1 MLPDFRLARPTTY
14 REAFDALDEGGTPY
28 CGGTELLL
36 AMRAGLLAPDLLVDM
51 KRLPG
56 AAEVVA
62 DDQTLTLGSSVTHAD
77 LVASDAVSDVLPYL
91 AEVEMHVANPRV
103 RAQGSLVGNLC
114 FAEPKS
120 DVVTALIALR
130 ASITV
135 ASGSGSRQEPV
146 ESFVVGPYE
155 TNLVDGEIVT
165 GITVP
170 LPHDPGADGV
180 YLKFQ
185 PRERPTATVA
195 IFGDGDRVRTV
206 VGAAGEVPVWR
217 ESDRCTD
224 DVVEE
229 LLDELEPIDDL
240 AGSTRYK
247 LHIVRTLL
255 RRAIAAFDQQR
266 GEGLGFR

>member
-1 MLPDFRLARPTTY
+1 MLPDFRLLRPVTY
-14 REAFDALDEGGTPY
+14 REAFDALGEGGTPY

-36 AMRAGLLAPDLLVDM
+36 AMRAGLLAPELLVDM

-56 AAEVVA
+56 AADVVA
-62 DDQTLTLGSSVTHAD
+62 DNQTLMLGASVTHAD
-77 LVASDAVSDVLPYL
+77 LIASDTVHDVLPYL
-91 AEVEMHVANPRV
+91 VDVETRVANPRV

-120 DVVTALIALR
+120 DVLTALIALR

-135 ASGSGSRQEPV
+135 SSVSGSRQEPV

-155 TNLVDGEIVT
+155 TDLVDGEIVS

-170 LPHDPGADGV
+170 LPYHPRADGV

-185 PRERPTATVA
+185 PRERPTAAVA

-206 VGAAGEVPVWR
+206 VGAAGEIPVWHDG
-217 ESDRCTD
+217 ECTD

-229 LLDELEPIDDL
+229 LLDQLEPIDDL
-240 AGSTRYK
+240 AGSATYK
-247 LHIVRTLL
+247 RHIVRTLL
-255 RRAIAAFDQQR
+255 RRAVVAFDRQR
-266 GEGLGFR
+266 LQGLGLR

>member
-1 MLPDFRLARPTTY
+1 MLPDFRLARPATY

-36 AMRAGLLAPDLLVDM
+36 AMRAGLLAPELLVDL
-51 KRLPG
+51 KGLPG
-56 AAEVVA
+56 AADVVA
-62 DDQTLTLGSSVTHAD
+62 DGQTLTFGSSVTHAD
-77 LVASDAVSDVLPYL
+77 LIASDTVNDVLPFL
-91 AEVEMHVANPRV
+91 VGVETRVANPRV

-120 DVVTALIALR
+120 DVMTALIALR

-135 ASGSGSRQEPV
+135 SSGSDSRQESV

-155 TNLVDGEIVT
+155 TTLVDGEIVT

-170 LPHDPGADGV
+170 LPRDPGADGV

-185 PRERPTATVA
+185 PRERPTAAVA

-217 ESDRCTD
+217 ETERCTD

-240 AGSTRYK
+240 AGSTLYK
-247 LHIVRTLL
+247 LHVVRTLL
-255 RRAIAAFDQQR
+255 RRAIAAFEQQR
-266 GEGLGFR
+266 E